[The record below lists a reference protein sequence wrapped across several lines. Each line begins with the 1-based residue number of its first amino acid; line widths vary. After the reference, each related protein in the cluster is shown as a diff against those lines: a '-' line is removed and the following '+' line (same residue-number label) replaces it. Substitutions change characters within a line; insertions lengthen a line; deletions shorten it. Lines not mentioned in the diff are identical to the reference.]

1 MQDFI
6 MRITTVE
13 WLFFGL
19 VAVALLTAIMA
30 WRRAGRALQLLQN
43 LSVTDNHL
51 EVEQVQE
58 QVGDQRPAVSLEV
71 FADKDE
77 YDQVTLSIRNN
88 GLLAARKISLSIE
101 TPINIFDAEGISGGL
116 ESANVTASSV
126 ILPRLAV
133 LDAENK
139 FPIDEIISDQLLEL
153 PAALTMSHGKI
164 CEFPV
169 SLKWHDENG
178 VNQKIE
184 VTLMV

>member
-19 VAVALLTAIMA
+19 VTMALLAALMA
-30 WRRAGRALQLLQN
+30 WRRAGRALQLLQK

-51 EVEQVQE
+51 EVEPVQE
-58 QVGDQRPAVSLEV
+58 QAGEQRPAVSLEV

-77 YDQVTLSIRNN
+77 NEKVTLSIRNN

-101 TPINIFDAEGISGGL
+101 TPINIFDTEGISSGL
-116 ESANVTASSV
+116 ESANVTESSV

-139 FPIDEIISDQLLEL
+139 FPIDEITSDQLIEL

-169 SLKWHDENG
+169 SLRWHDENG
-178 VNQKIE
+178 DNHKVE
-184 VTLMV
+184 LTLMV